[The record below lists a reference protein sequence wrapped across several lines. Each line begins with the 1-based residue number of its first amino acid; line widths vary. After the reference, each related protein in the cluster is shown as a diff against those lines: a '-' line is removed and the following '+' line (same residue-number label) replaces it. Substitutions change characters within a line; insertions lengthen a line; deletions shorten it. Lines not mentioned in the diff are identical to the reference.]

1 MFELIEPSEKKK
13 QFSIIYREID
23 AIHTLVSMA
32 SLVIFILSATMAYN
46 SILKIVLFGIHRPPP
61 SLRVRCSC
69 VHCTNISKDWN
80 FLCFIL
86 NFESNDLKWRW
97 TRRKNKSNRTHNCRA
112 YHVFV
117 DQQRTIL
124 NKTNKAFVHSLNISK
139 TRNLNVGLVFFLL

>member
-1 MFELIEPSEKKK
+1 MFEVIEPSEKKK
-13 QFSIIYREID
+13 TIFNNLPWNRCYTYASLNGIISHIY
-23 AIHTLVSMA
+23 LVSNN
-32 SLVIFILSATMAYN
+32 SIQFDSKNCPLWHPSATTTFVA
-46 SILKIVLFGIHRPPP
+46 
-61 SLRVRCSC
+61 CSC
-69 VHCTNISKDWN
+69 MHCTNISKDWN
-80 FLCFIL
+80 FLCFISD
-86 NFESNDLKWRW
+86 FESNNLKWRW